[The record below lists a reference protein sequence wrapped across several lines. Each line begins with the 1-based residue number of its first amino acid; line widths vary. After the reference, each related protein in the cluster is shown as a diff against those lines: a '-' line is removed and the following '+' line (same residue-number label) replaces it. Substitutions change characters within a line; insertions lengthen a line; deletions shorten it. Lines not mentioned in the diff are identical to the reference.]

1 MSKEREASELARVY
15 EDKGAA
21 EVALYTE
28 ANSFIGQ
35 DFWIAKQLKG
45 ASKIL
50 DIGCGTGRMTK
61 LLDGKLYGVDISST
75 NVDVAVKHGYTDA
88 KVCDVSSEEIPFA
101 DSFFDAAICLDIL
114 EHLVD
119 PVHALAE
126 INRVLKPEGLL
137 GITTP
142 NIAFVISRLALL
154 LGHYTD
160 TWEIAIPSP
169 HLRYYTF
176 NSLGKL
182 LIQAGFETVRIGGYP
197 IEDWRQRKA
206 ELWRYFLWL
215 LAKLRPQLFAREI
228 VLLERKRQEPEQ
240 KYWQSPPVGSIKG
253 FKRLKNL
260 WRIT

>member
-1 MSKEREASELARVY
+1 MAKEREGSELSRIY
-15 EDKGAA
+15 EDKGTA
-21 EVALYTE
+21 EVALYGD
-28 ANSFIGQ
+28 AHSFIGQ
-35 DFWIAKQLKG
+35 DFWIAKQLEG

-50 DIGCGTGRMTK
+50 DIGCGKGRMAK
-61 LLDGKLYGVDISST
+61 LLDGELYGVDISST
-75 NVDVAVKHGYTDA
+75 FVDVALKHGYADA

-119 PVHALAE
+119 PIHALAE

-154 LGHYTD
+154 LGHHTD
-160 TWEIAIPSP
+160 TWEIAIPPP

-182 LIQAGFETVRIGGYP
+182 LKQAGFGTVRIGGYP
-197 IEDWRQRKA
+197 IEDWKQRKA
-206 ELWRYFLWL
+206 ELWRYFLWF
-215 LAKLRPQLFAREI
+215 LARLRPQLFAREI
-228 VLLERKRQEPEQ
+228 VLLAQKKRKPEQ
-240 KYWQSPPVGSIKG
+240 KQWQSPPVGSIKG
-253 FKRLKNL
+253 FNRLKNL